1 MLGACSSPRL
11 LLCWLRK
18 CRGVGRGGA
27 LQCTAVWCGQV
38 WCSLV
43 QCVVVCDAECGA
55 PLVQCGEVCSSELLH
70 ITLSATEWPW
80 TALQP
85 IDAEERLKIA
95 ACRSVAVQFRVSH
108 GPHWKFHYEMIKN
121 GCCTAKMGCIAQ
133 CARIGIG
140 CAKVDCIAQCTK
152 ILHCPRQGCVAPE
165 AMMQCKCTARLG
177 SVAQWGGK
185 EQMKKWQQGHSLYT

>member
-1 MLGACSSPRL
+1 MQS
-11 LLCWLRK
+11 
-18 CRGVGRGGA
+18 V
-27 LQCTAVWCGQV
+27 VHH
-38 WCSLV
+38 WCSV
-43 QCVVVCDAECGA
+43 VKCVVVSCCISHFLRHNGPE
-55 PLVQCGEVCSSELLH
+55 QH
-70 ITLSATEWPW
+70 FN
-80 TALQP
+80 P
-85 IDAEERLKIA
+85 IDSEERLKIA

-140 CAKVDCIAQCTK
+140 CAKVFCLDCIAQWTK

-185 EQMKKWQQGHSLYT
+185 EQMKKWQQGHSLYTCPASCSACLLIIIRTCFSPIL